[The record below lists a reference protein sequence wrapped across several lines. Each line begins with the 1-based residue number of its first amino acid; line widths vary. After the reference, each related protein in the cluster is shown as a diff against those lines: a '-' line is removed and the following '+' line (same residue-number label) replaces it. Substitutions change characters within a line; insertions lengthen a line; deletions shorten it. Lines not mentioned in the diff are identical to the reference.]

1 MFYAM
6 PTIKSTALLAARQ
19 REEKMYSLITFAT
32 QWGSKHGGINSFNTD
47 FLTAFGVAYHLQ
59 AQVICIVASATP
71 EETEEARNAHVTLVP
86 LPYPPQDK
94 LFSTAQ
100 AQAGIDELKSRAIS
114 FNSDRTIWLGHDRI
128 SGAAANAAARI
139 AGGQSALIH
148 HMSYKHYE
156 SYAENSC
163 TSYQKYQD
171 QKVLFQ
177 QADLALAVGPLL
189 RDALIDLVGAS
200 KTVHMVIPG
209 LAEIEAKPTPKTFTA
224 FLSGRLTDDAARIK
238 QVHLGIAAFS
248 QAHREARDIEMPD
261 GLCQK
266 PMLVLRGV
274 DFESTASS
282 PQPQEIDPEVE
293 LKIFAQD
300 YAKCVINLQALPYTQ
315 NRQELYEQ
323 LSASSVALMPS
334 WHEGFGLVGWEAI
347 AAGVPLIISKDSGVY
362 YLLDEELG
370 GVGTGAVFGIDVDGK
385 VEHPFFSED
394 DLNCVSD
401 SLKTIAHKIDK
412 ARKQAGILRNLVGNY
427 SWTACAEKAAEIFG
441 WPLQKG
447 GIPAALPVQ
456 VTAAPIVPITS
467 AVPSTTSPLH
477 IPSKRWQA
485 GSAIADSQLLRAE
498 EALVP
503 FDTARQPDLDT
514 LNFWLDDTK
523 HPQAVRLITGAGG
536 LGKTRLGLELC
547 QQRLKSGWHAGL
559 LDNDLEAKDMTAAWQ
574 VLRYYNQP
582 LLIVIDYAE
591 TRQASLL
598 ALLKAMLQAPS
609 TQPVR
614 LLLLARDGGEWWDNL
629 PGKDKDCESFLG
641 GYATSGPYHLSEL
654 HTEIQDRRQAY
665 QLALQSFAMALGA
678 PIPNVVPELVG
689 EHFGRPL
696 YLQMAALLALHGE
709 RPTTAPGLTK
719 ALLNHERRYWG
730 RSLIGTVLPEPE
742 KYAEQLLALTTLA
755 GGFPTPKSAQSYWSK
770 ASGNAIGAADF
781 NQLFHA
787 LEPLYPGKQGL
798 QAVRPD
804 LLGEGLVAQA
814 LLRPSAADL
823 LDSLLDNDASQS
835 VRLHTLTVIARLSGQ
850 HHDLHETLVEA
861 LARHFAHC
869 CHEIVAVATETS
881 GALPSLTEGAFS
893 RLTLSAKSQI
903 AGLLRSHVNEE
914 SVQLVKLYCLIEE
927 SLADKYRHKYQKKP
941 NDLEQMYNYAVA
953 LLNYSISL
961 KWAGS
966 NLEALSKALEC
977 HKLSQQ
983 LFRLNPQRF
992 ASIYAS
998 SLSSYAVR
1006 LDDEG
1011 QYEEALKYAQEAL
1024 ELDQRLAQKNPNKHE
1039 PAYAT
1044 SLSNYASYLSN
1055 SGQNEEALEYARQA
1069 LEIRQRLV
1077 QKNLDKHESDYATSL
1092 SNYASHLDDVGKNKE
1107 ALIHAEQALEI
1118 CRRLAQKKP
1127 DRHEPS
1133 YAISLGNYANYLSE
1147 VSQDKEALEY
1157 ARQALE
1163 ILQRL
1168 VQKNPDRYEPDYAMS
1183 LNNYA
1188 GHLSNAAQYEEALE
1202 YARQAQKLYQRFTQK
1217 NPDRYE
1223 SEYAMSL
1230 DNYASR
1236 LSDAGQD
1243 EEALIHAQNALEICQ
1258 RLAQKNPGR
1267 FAEDMFTSSCVTH
1280 FLRWLNS
1287 SVGKSIDWVDLCEI
1301 PATTPHHRR
1310 LPQLLYKV
1318 FVQACQAS
1326 KNQATRAEA
1335 FKKVI
1340 TIWHDLSQENRATVQ
1355 DFYLC
1360 AAAWCALYE
1369 PSVVESSDWQAS
1381 WHQYINRK
1389 NGRLPYWMQKVAQR
1403 LEFQWP
1409 E

>member
-1 MFYAM
+1 
-6 PTIKSTALLAARQ
+6 
-19 REEKMYSLITFAT
+19 MYSLITFAT

-47 FLTAFGVAYHLQ
+47 FLTAFGVAYHLG
-59 AQVICIVASATP
+59 AQVVCIVAFTTP
-71 EETEEARNAHVTLVP
+71 EEIEEARNAHVTLVP

-94 LFSTAQ
+94 LFSTDQ
-100 AQAGIDELKSRAIS
+100 AQVGIEELQRLGIG
-114 FNSDRTIWLGHDRI
+114 FNPDRTVWLGHDRI

-139 AGGQSALIH
+139 AGGRSALIH
-148 HMSYKHYE
+148 HMSYDHYE

-163 TSYQKYQD
+163 TAYQKSQD
-171 QKVLFQ
+171 QKTLFQ
-177 QADLALAVGPLL
+177 QADFALAIGPLL
-189 RDALIDLVGAS
+189 RDALHDLVDAS
-200 KTVHMVIPG
+200 KPVHMLIPG
-209 LAEIEAKPTPKTFTA
+209 LAEIETRPAPKTFTA
-224 FLSGRLTDDAARIK
+224 FLSGRLSDDAARIK
-238 QVHLGIAAFS
+238 QGHLGIAAFA
-248 QAHREARDIEMPD
+248 QAHREAREISMPD
-261 GLCQK
+261 GLCQEPK
-266 PMLVLRGV
+266 LVLRGV

-282 PQPQEIDPEVE
+282 SQPREPDPEAE
-293 LKIFAQD
+293 LKKFAQE
-300 YAKCVINLQALPYTQ
+300 YALAVINLQALPYTQ

-323 LSASSVALMPS
+323 LSAASVALMPS
-334 WHEGFGLVGWEAI
+334 WHEGFGLVAWEAI
-347 AAGVPLIISKDSGVY
+347 AAGVPLIVSKKSGVY
-362 YLLDEELG
+362 RLLEEEFPG
-370 GVGTGAVFGIDVDGK
+370 AGPGCVYPINVAGT
-385 VEHPFFSED
+385 VEHPFFSEG
-394 DLNCVSD
+394 DLKCVASA
-401 SLKTIAHKIDK
+401 LKEIAHKPVA
-412 ARKQAGILRNLVGNY
+412 ARKQAGILRGLVSDY
-427 SWTACAEKAAEIFG
+427 SWPACAEKTAEIFG
-441 WPLQKG
+441 WTLQKG
-447 GIPAALPVQ
+447 SIPSDMPEQ
-456 VTAAPIVPITS
+456 VATTPITPITQ
-467 AVPSTTSPLH
+467 AIPTHSPLH
-477 IPSKRWQA
+477 MPSKRWQA
-485 GSAIADSQLLRAE
+485 GGGVAASQLLRAE

-503 FDTARQPDLDT
+503 FDKARQPDLDT
-514 LNFWLDDTK
+514 LNTWLDEAK
-523 HPQAVRLITGAGG
+523 YPQAVRLITGAGG
-536 LGKTRLGLELC
+536 LGKTRLALELC
-547 QQRLKSGWHAGL
+547 QQRLASGWHAGL
-559 LDNDLEAKDMTAAWQ
+559 LDNDLEAKDMAATWQ
-574 VLRYYNQP
+574 TLKNLNQP

-591 TRQASLL
+591 TRQTDLL
-598 ALLKAMLQAPS
+598 ALLKTMLQTPGV
-609 TQPVR
+609 QPVR

-629 PGKDKDCESFLG
+629 PGKDKVCESFLG
-641 GYATSGPYHLSEL
+641 GYAASGPYHLSEL

-665 QLALQSFAMALGA
+665 QLALQAFALALGVPA
-678 PIPNVVPELVG
+678 PDVVPELAG

-709 RPTTAPGLTK
+709 RPTSALGLTK

-730 RSLIGTVLPEPE
+730 RSLIGTALPEPE

-770 ASGNAIGAADF
+770 ASGNAISSADF

-814 LLRPSAADL
+814 LLRPSADDL

-893 RLTLSAKSQI
+893 RLTLSTKSQI
-903 AGLLRSHVNEE
+903 AGLLRSHVDEE

-977 HKLSQQ
+977 HKLSKQ

-1024 ELDQRLAQKNPNKHE
+1024 ELDQRLAQNNPNKHE

-1044 SLSNYASYLSN
+1044 SLGNYASYLSN

-1092 SNYASHLDDVGKNKE
+1092 SNYASHLHDVGKNKE
-1107 ALIHAEQALEI
+1107 ALMHAQQALEI

-1133 YAISLGNYANYLSE
+1133 YAISLGNYANLLSE
-1147 VSQDKEALEY
+1147 ASQDKEALEY

-1168 VQKNPDRYEPDYAMS
+1168 VQKNPDRYEPNYAMS

-1188 GHLSNAAQYEEALE
+1188 SHLSSAAQYEEALE

-1258 RLAQKNPGR
+1258 RLAQKNPDR

-1287 SVGKSIDWVDLCEI
+1287 SVGKSIDWVDLCAI

-1326 KNQATRAEA
+1326 NDQAARAEA

-1355 DFYLC
+1355 DNYLC
-1360 AAAWCALYE
+1360 AAAWCAMYE

-1389 NGRLPYWMQKVAQR
+1389 NGRLPYWMQKVAHR